1 VDDMSIQLM
10 LLLFVVLL
18 FAGLPVGFTIGITS
32 LLAILVMELDVSLI
46 SQRVFVGLDSFPMMA
61 LPMFILAG
69 NLMSGGGITDRLW
82 NFAKKSLGFIRG
94 ASGFVSVVTSMLF
107 AAMSGSALATVGGLG
122 KLQIDGMVE
131 DGFKTEEASAITAAA
146 STIGPIIPPSIV
158 FVLYGVLAGV
168 SIGRLFM
175 AGVIPGI
182 LMGFSIMVYIAIR
195 VNRSKQQYI
204 KRPKCSLSELFSAFI
219 KAIPPLMTPI
229 IILGGI
235 LAGMF
240 TPTEAAAVSS
250 AYALGLGIIYR
261 EITPRSLYHIL
272 LDTAK
277 TSASIMLI
285 IGFANGFSWLLTIM
299 GASEVFYDFI
309 TSFGDSKITVL
320 ILVNIALLIVGC
332 FIETNSAVILLT
344 PVLTPALI
352 AFGLDP
358 VHIGIILSV
367 NLLIGILTPPMGMAL
382 YVVQRIGGAPFNKIV
397 HAVLPLIFY
406 LVIVQV
412 LVTFIPALSLMLPK
426 LVMG

>member
-1 VDDMSIQLM
+1 MSITLM

-18 FAGLPVGFTIGITS
+18 FLGLPVGFTIGITS
-32 LLAILVMELDVSLI
+32 LLAIVIMDFDVSLI
-46 SQRVFVGLDSFPMMA
+46 TQRVFVGLDSFPMMA

-82 NFAKKSLGFIRG
+82 IFAKSALGFIRG
-94 ASGFVSVVTSMLF
+94 ASGYVSVVTSMLF

-175 AGVIPGI
+175 AGMVPGI
-182 LMGFSIMVYIAIR
+182 LMGLAIMGYIAVR
-195 VNRSKQQYI
+195 VNRNKVKYV
-204 KRPKCSLSELFSAFI
+204 KRPMCNSRELASAFI
-219 KAIPPLMTPI
+219 TAIPPLMTPV

-235 LAGMF
+235 LAGLF

-261 EITPRSLYHIL
+261 EFTLKSLYAIIL
-272 LDTAK
+272 GTAK
-277 TSASIMLI
+277 TSAAIMLI
-285 IGFANGFSWLLTIM
+285 IGFANGFSWLLTVL

-309 TSFGDSKITVL
+309 TGYGDSKIMIL
-320 ILVNIALLIVGC
+320 LLVNLALLVVGC

-344 PVLTPALI
+344 PVLAPALVAI
-352 AFGLDP
+352 GLDA
-358 VHIGIILSV
+358 VHIGIILSI

-382 YVVQRIGGAPFNKIV
+382 YIVQRIGGAPFNKIV
-397 HAVLPLIFY
+397 GAVMPLIFCLL
-406 LVIVQV
+406 LVQLV
-412 LVTFIPALSLMLPK
+412 VTFIPALSLALPK
-426 LVMG
+426 LIMG

>member
-1 VDDMSIQLM
+1 MTMSISLM

-18 FAGLPVGFTIGITS
+18 FVGLPVGFTIGATS
-32 LLAILVMELDVSLI
+32 LLAILVMDFDVSLV

-82 NFAKKSLGFIRG
+82 DFAKKTLGFIRG
-94 ASGFVSVVTSMLF
+94 ASGYVSVVTSMLF

-131 DGFKTEEASAITAAA
+131 DGFKTEDASAITAAA

-175 AGVIPGI
+175 AGMVPGI
-182 LMGFSIMVYIAIR
+182 LMGVAIMMVIALKVAR
-195 VNRSKQQYI
+195 NKEQYV
-204 KRPKCSLSELFSAFI
+204 KRPMCSFPELIRALV
-219 KAIPPLMTPI
+219 KAIPPLMTPV

-235 LAGMF
+235 LAGIF

-250 AYALGLGIIYR
+250 AYALILGMIYR
-261 EITPRSLYHIL
+261 EFTPQSLYRIL
-272 LDTAK
+272 LGTAK
-277 TSASIMLI
+277 TSAAIMLI
-285 IGFANGFSWLLTIM
+285 IGFANGFSWLLTVL

-344 PVLTPALI
+344 PVLAPALVAI
-352 AFGLDP
+352 GLDP

-382 YVVQRIGGAPFNKIV
+382 YVVQRIGGAPFNRIV
-397 HAVLPLIFY
+397 GSVIPLILCL
-406 LVIVQV
+406 LVVQV
-412 LVTFIPALSLMLPK
+412 MVTFIPALSLMLPK
-426 LVMG
+426 LILG

>member
-1 VDDMSIQLM
+1 MSIQLM

-32 LLAILVMELDVSLI
+32 LLAILVMDFDVSLI

-82 NFAKKSLGFIRG
+82 DFAKKALGFIRG
-94 ASGFVSVVTSMLF
+94 ASGYVSVVTSMLF

-131 DGFKTEEASAITAAA
+131 DGFDTAEASAITAAA

-182 LMGFSIMVYIAIR
+182 LMGVSIMVLIGLR
-195 VNRSKQQYI
+195 VGRNKEQYV
-204 KRPKCSLSELFSAFI
+204 KRPMCTSSELLVAFI
-219 KAIPPLMTPI
+219 QAIPPLMTPV

-235 LAGMF
+235 LAGLF

-250 AYALGLGIIYR
+250 AYALALGIIYR
-261 EITPRSLYHIL
+261 EFTLKSLYELIL
-272 LDTAK
+272 GTVK
-277 TSASIMLI
+277 TSAAIMLI
-285 IGFANGFSWLLTIM
+285 IGFANGFSWLLTVL

-344 PVLTPALI
+344 PVLAPALI
-352 AFGLDP
+352 AIGLDP

-397 HAVLPLIFY
+397 WNVVPLIICL
-406 LVIVQV
+406 LVVQV
-412 LVTFIPALSLMLPK
+412 MVTFIPALSLALPK
-426 LVMG
+426 FIMG